1 MSLESATAAADRLT
15 FDSAAT
21 AGFGT
26 ATLGTGLRA
35 QGTKGVEEEDPHAP
49 RESLVQYR
57 EPEVAP
63 QKAAAASHQTAKKS
77 NQLVDVLNAILPPRE
92 YMDEHQRRLQQ
103 AVSSAPS
110 SRDQVITLQMKLDER
125 LQERQAR
132 ENGIC
137 PVREELYSQCF
148 DELIRQVT
156 IESPERGLLLMRV
169 RDEVRMTI
177 SAYQT
182 LYQSSITFGMRKT
195 LQAEQ
200 GNSELIKK
208 IDELEGEKR
217 KFQSLVQDHKGLY
230 ESIEKRIAEQKTQE
244 EKKMQEEKDFLKFQA
259 QHLESFLKSAAQ

>member
-1 MSLESATAAADRLT
+1 MYAMCSCVALCVL
-15 FDSAAT
+15 
-21 AGFGT
+21 
-26 ATLGTGLRA
+26 
-35 QGTKGVEEEDPHAP
+35 QG
-49 RESLVQYR
+49 
-57 EPEVAP
+57 
-63 QKAAAASHQTAKKS
+63 KKS
-77 NQLVDVLNAILPPRE
+77 SQLVDVLNAILPPRE
-92 YMDEHQRRLQQ
+92 YLDEHGRRLAQ

-200 GNSELIKK
+200 GNSELIK
-208 IDELEGEKR
+208 R
-217 KFQSLVQDHKGLY
+217 VRRRHT
-230 ESIEKRIAEQKTQE
+230 RIITYGGTHQPSHVSD
-244 EKKMQEEKDFLKFQA
+244 MDG
-259 QHLESFLKSAAQ
+259 

>member
-1 MSLESATAAADRLT
+1 MQADM
-15 FDSAAT
+15 D
-21 AGFGT
+21 AGSFP
-26 ATLGTGLRA
+26 LIR
-35 QGTKGVEEEDPHAP
+35 GTKGVEEEDPSAP

-57 EPEVAP
+57 EPEVAKSA
-63 QKAAAASHQTAKKS
+63 QQAAASSSSAKKTDAKKS

-92 YMDEHQRRLQQ
+92 YLDEHGRRLAQ

-148 DELIRQVT
+148 DELIRQAT

-200 GNSELIKK
+200 GNSELIKR
-208 IDELEGEKR
+208 IADLEVDKR

-230 ESIEKRIAEQKTQE
+230 ESIEKRIAEQKAQE

>member
-1 MSLESATAAADRLT
+1 MDVDAPAPSDLLDGSGAFPLASR
-15 FDSAAT
+15 
-21 AGFGT
+21 
-26 ATLGTGLRA
+26 
-35 QGTKGVEEEDPHAP
+35 GTKGVEEEDPAAP

-57 EPEVAP
+57 EPELAQNKP
-63 QKAAAASHQTAKKS
+63 AAAQQGAKKTAEGKKS
-77 NQLVDVLNAILPPRE
+77 QLVDVLNAILPPRE
-92 YMDEHQRRLQQ
+92 YLDEHGRRLSQS
-103 AVSSAPS
+103 VSSAPS

-177 SAYQT
+177 AAYQT

-200 GNSELIKK
+200 GNSELIKR
-208 IDELEGEKR
+208 ISELESDKR

-230 ESIEKRIAEQKTQE
+230 ESIEKRIAEQRAQE

>member
-1 MSLESATAAADRLT
+1 MDALEQKLQADMMS
-15 FDSAAT
+15 FDSSP
-21 AGFGT
+21 FGGVRS
-26 ATLGTGLRA
+26 AP
-35 QGTKGVEEEDPHAP
+35 KGVEEEDPTAP

-57 EPEVAP
+57 EPELAESV
-63 QKAAAASHQTAKKS
+63 AASSSGAGKKDAAGGKKS
-77 NQLVDVLNAILPPRE
+77 AALADVLNAILPPRE
-92 YMDEHQRRLQQ
+92 YLDEHGRRLQQ
-103 AVSSAPS
+103 AVSAAPS

-137 PVREELYSQCF
+137 PVREELYSQTF

-156 IESPERGLLLMRV
+156 LESPERGLLLLRT

-200 GNSELIKK
+200 GNSELIKR
-208 IDELEGEKR
+208 IDDLEEEKR
-217 KFQSLVQDHKGLY
+217 KFQSLVQDHKALY
-230 ESIEKRIAEQKTQE
+230 ESIEKRITEQKSAE

>member
-1 MSLESATAAADRLT
+1 MI
-15 FDSAAT
+15 
-21 AGFGT
+21 
-26 ATLGTGLRA
+26 
-35 QGTKGVEEEDPHAP
+35 
-49 RESLVQYR
+49 
-57 EPEVAP
+57 
-63 QKAAAASHQTAKKS
+63 
-77 NQLVDVLNAILPPRE
+77 VLPIPLF
-92 YMDEHQRRLQQ
+92 HF
-103 AVSSAPS
+103 SS
-110 SRDQVITLQMKLDER
+110 
-125 LQERQAR
+125 
-132 ENGIC
+132 
-137 PVREELYSQCF
+137 

-208 IDELEGEKR
+208 IEDLENEKKR
-217 KFQSLVQDHKGLY
+217 FQSLVQDHKGLY
-230 ESIEKRIAEQKTQE
+230 ESIEKRIAEQKAQE

>member
-1 MSLESATAAADRLT
+1 
-15 FDSAAT
+15 
-21 AGFGT
+21 
-26 ATLGTGLRA
+26 
-35 QGTKGVEEEDPHAP
+35 
-49 RESLVQYR
+49 
-57 EPEVAP
+57 
-63 QKAAAASHQTAKKS
+63 
-77 NQLVDVLNAILPPRE
+77 LPPRE
-92 YMDEHQRRLQQ
+92 YLDEHGRRLQQ

-137 PVREELYSQCF
+137 PVREELYSQGF

-200 GNSELIKK
+200 GNAELLRK
-208 IDELEGEKR
+208 IDELESEKR
-217 KFQSLVQDHKGLY
+217 RFQSLVQDHKGLY
-230 ESIEKRIAEQKTQE
+230 DSIEKRIAEQKTQE

>member
-1 MSLESATAAADRLT
+1 MRASCEPQRPMRQRSEWLTRGVRLLPLISP
-15 FDSAAT
+15 F
-21 AGFGT
+21 
-26 ATLGTGLRA
+26 LLL
-35 QGTKGVEEEDPHAP
+35 Q
-49 RESLVQYR
+49 
-57 EPEVAP
+57 
-63 QKAAAASHQTAKKS
+63 KKS
-77 NQLVDVLNAILPPRE
+77 SQLVDVLNAILPPRE
-92 YMDEHQRRLQQ
+92 YLDEHGRRLSQ

-148 DELIRQVT
+148 GQSASKRTQLHRRGAGAVYRVQLRVFVIAWLEKHGAQSSPLHCAPLPPPPDELIRQVA

-200 GNSELIKK
+200 GNSELIKRVGAA
-208 IDELEGEKR
+208 DAAAVGRGEG
-217 KFQSLVQDHKGLY
+217 
-230 ESIEKRIAEQKTQE
+230 T
-244 EKKMQEEKDFLKFQA
+244 
-259 QHLESFLKSAAQ
+259 